1 MVVHELKQQISA
13 QGRRMDYSI
22 TNFYLDNLAV
32 AGAIN
37 CDELRAAQDFISA
50 ELKAFSALRKILGFG
65 KPRSFVRQL
74 SGRIECED
82 CGAKYGHKTWH
93 SGTPHRAD
101 VWECATNQKKR
112 GSCVTPHIYQEIL
125 QRKLLESQQILA
137 ERHPDLRKRVVKV
150 LREIGCAATPQ
161 FLHARMRSFERS
173 GDAVL
178 FLPDFLEILE
188 GGMVLTSN
196 QLGLVFITGEAVT
209 LDLPQRWTP
218 VLYADDLAVKGR
230 C

>member
-1 MVVHELKQQISA
+1 MVHELKQQISA

-32 AGAIN
+32 VGAIS

-50 ELKAFSALRKILGFG
+50 ELKVFNAVRKIAGFG
-65 KPRSFVRQL
+65 KPVSFGRQL

-82 CGAKYGHKTWH
+82 CGANYGHKTWH
-93 SGTPHRAD
+93 SGTPNRAD
-101 VWECATNQKKR
+101 VWECATNHKKR

-125 QRKLLESQQILA
+125 QRKLVESQQILA
-137 ERHPDLRKRVVKV
+137 ERHPDLRKRVVEV
-150 LREIGCAATPQ
+150 LREIGCAATSQ

-178 FLPDFLEILE
+178 FFPDFLEILE

-218 VLYADDLAVKGR
+218 VLYADGLAATR
-230 C
+230 H